1 MGFNENDAWG
11 TAWAEWCIKWLKKYK
26 CCWRCRSGADGGSAF
41 VRYAG
46 QVQCNAK
53 IEFDTVTTNTEAWH
67 ALYDID
73 AVVTLD
79 CTGCPLLSTLDDGMH
94 AKVTQYHEFK
104 ANKQTHEGYRTQNLA
119 IEVIENDTIYDANN
133 PVYGTLSE
141 KEKKFKPGVWQKN
154 PIHIRGQ
161 VFEEQVIGGAGWWIK
176 RDKVKRKDKDGNETI
191 IEDDPLKHAT
201 WYHFIQMFGGSVMN
215 VSEELEKAFLEDDN
229 ISPDSALLRYYP
241 FPYVVSVEGC
251 YLENL
256 IKKNRYNEH
265 SYMGKKQTW
274 DGKEI
279 KRYGYLIPVGDIVP
293 ANAFV
298 YKLKTK
304 EYSFVRKSGK
314 NYSNEH
320 VKVTILSD
328 RERPDLRKHER
339 DHQIDTYIRKNPC
352 HSPSR
357 VYVPKEFIDRL
368 FMCLPSTDK
377 IKTSTEERITN
388 YYETKRQI
396 WNESRWGKDSPIEK
410 EKVDRKVEQIVKQLG
425 LDSAQMMILKPDWMK
440 RSFMSN
446 KRGQI
451 ELLDFMVDLIVNRW
465 WNVYPP
471 DEQE

>member
-26 CCWRCRSGADGGSAF
+26 CCWRCRSGATDGTAYGQ
-41 VRYAG
+41 YKG

-104 ANKQTHEGYRTQNLA
+104 ANKQTHEGYKTQNLA
-119 IEVIENDTIYDANN
+119 IEVIENDTKYDENN
-133 PVYGTLSE
+133 PIYGTLSE

-201 WYHFIQMFGGSVMN
+201 WYHFIQMFDHRDVME
-215 VSEELEKAFLEDDN
+215 VSEETKKAFLEDDS

-241 FPYVVSVEGC
+241 VPYVVSVEGC

-256 IKKNRYNEH
+256 IKENGYYRDD
-265 SYMGKKQTW
+265 YMGKKQMW
-274 DGKEI
+274 DGTEV
-279 KRYGYLIPVGDIVP
+279 KRRGYLVPVGDVIP
-293 ANAFV
+293 ANVFD
-298 YKLKTK
+298 LTS
-304 EYSFVRKSGK
+304 YSFVRKSGRLY
-314 NYSNEH
+314 NSEH
-320 VKVTILSD
+320 VKVNLLSD
-328 RERPDLRKHER
+328 RERKEGDRSLFVKKPLC
-339 DHQIDTYIRKNPC
+339 N
-352 HSPSR
+352 SPSK
-357 VYVPKEFIDRL
+357 VYVPKEITDGLLVYSPLR
-368 FMCLPSTDK
+368 PSLLR
-377 IKTSTEERITN
+377 TSFEFLCERGYIPLDLKNTN
-388 YYETKRQI
+388 LDEARMVI
-396 WNESRWGKDSPIEK
+396 
-410 EKVDRKVEQIVKQLG
+410 VEAEGMKN
-425 LDSAQMMILKPDWMK
+425 SFTSKPK
-440 RSFMSN
+440 

-465 WNVYPP
+465 CEVYPP